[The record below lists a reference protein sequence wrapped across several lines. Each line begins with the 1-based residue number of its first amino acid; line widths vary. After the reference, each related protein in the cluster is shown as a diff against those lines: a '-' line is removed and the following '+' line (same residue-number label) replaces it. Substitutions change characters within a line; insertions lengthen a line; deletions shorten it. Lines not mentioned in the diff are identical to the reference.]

1 MQSSYT
7 QNKIEVTQLTE
18 CLQQYKR
25 IVRLSGSNILSLYLM
40 VLHDIINNLKL
51 PLKHEALRKLFGP
64 AKCRKV
70 VSTVCVTICTLDN
83 VLWRPAPCDKNE
95 VLLLLKNLL
104 RTRRTK
110 QKILLLLQILFFRY
124 VVILIQKSRCL
135 STNFRDPSV
144 FFFEKPQ
151 NGRSTATNLRFWC
164 SVIKG
169 KSVQMTCK
177 RRYYCSIDHTDF
189 ILFCYILNIK
199 VDSSG

>member
-144 FFFEKPQ
+144 FFLRK
-151 NGRSTATNLRFWC
+151 TAKRQEHCNQFKVLVQC
-164 SVIKG
+164 DKG
-169 KSVQMTCK
+169 QVC
-177 RRYYCSIDHTDF
+177 
-189 ILFCYILNIK
+189 
-199 VDSSG
+199 VDDM